1 MAFGYSLP
9 FSPVLVRGGWPQ
21 PPALLQPQS
30 VPQCADA
37 AACGALWWPRT
48 SHASGSWVL
57 GSFVGPAG
65 TLGVGADFKGM
76 TRVLRPN
83 CYYMLVSKCFLGAAH
98 RVNIAIT
105 IHSFIYPICA
115 RHSPRKSYVSQ
126 DAIKKASHENVWE
139 TSLLSPAAGMYLGLR
154 TGKEAAGPAK

>member
-1 MAFGYSLP
+1 MS
-9 FSPVLVRGGWPQ
+9 
-21 PPALLQPQS
+21 
-30 VPQCADA
+30 
-37 AACGALWWPRT
+37 
-48 SHASGSWVL
+48 
-57 GSFVGPAG
+57 
-65 TLGVGADFKGM
+65 ADFKGM

-83 CYYMLVSKCFLGAAH
+83 CYYMLVSRCFLGAAH
-98 RVNIAIT
+98 GINIDIA
-105 IHSFIYPICA
+105 IHSFIYPVCA